1 MFQKSKNEK
10 EIKDKTPNKK
20 YQHKFERH
28 YVHIS
33 FGIHNC
39 EKGKVAHISNNI

>member
-1 MFQKSKNEK
+1 MKK

-20 YQHKFERH
+20 YQRKFECR
-28 YVHIS
+28 YVHS
-33 FGIHNC
+33 FLGIHNC